1 MMKRFILG
9 IVSFLFAFQATAQ
22 TSSDSVQYISKLEI
36 GRKKSK
42 VFSSRDS
49 SLTLIIDT
57 LIMKDK
63 SKLAF
68 YGKKDVTLTVK
79 HAVIGKRAFIFGT
92 DGKNNGSELSITIGF
107 DQLGTLLI
115 STAGLNASNGFRT
128 FPNGNG
134 GNVTLHYLSTA
145 VIPQF
150 DNKKQKA
157 YINIETKAGG
167 YNVNPQSE
175 IGNILSQIG
184 TGSRPLGRLPQGQ
197 IYSGSSG
204 VDGKVEIK
212 AIDEL

>member
-1 MMKRFILG
+1 MKIFILSLF
-9 IVSFLFAFQATAQ
+9 SFLFAFQVLAQ
-22 TSSDSVQYISKLEI
+22 TSTDSVQYISKLEI

-49 SLTLIIDT
+49 SLILIIDT

-68 YGKKDVTLTVK
+68 YGKKNVSLTVK
-79 HAVIGKRAFIFGT
+79 HAVIGKRAFVFGT
-92 DGKNNGSELSITIGF
+92 DGKNNGTNLLINIGF
-107 DQLGTLLI
+107 DQLGSMFI

-134 GNVTLHYLSTA
+134 GNVKFHYFSSA

-157 YINIETKAGG
+157 YIDIETKAGG

-184 TGSRPLGRLPQGQ
+184 TGNRPLGRLPQGQ

-204 VDGKVEIK
+204 VDGSIEIK
-212 AIDEL
+212 AIIER